1 MLPVSRSPGL
11 PLFSPSLTTHS
22 SPMSASV
29 PDDILDEPITKHMRF
44 DFCRLRADR
53 TVAEALADL
62 RVQQPQGR
70 IVYFY
75 VTDDQDRLEGVVPTR
90 RLLLSRSDAKVHEIM
105 VTKVVTI
112 DSLADVRTACDLFL
126 KHKFLAFPVMHGE
139 RMVGIVDVELFAEGI
154 DDLER
159 TKQQEDLF
167 QLIGV
172 HLSPSQQVSPWEGF
186 KSRFPW
192 LLCNIAGGILAAIL
206 ANMFEGLLK
215 NVVALAIFVPV
226 VLALSESVAIQS
238 VTLALVVL
246 HNKSCSLQ
254 ELMSRVLRE
263 AATGALLGLACGTI
277 MAVVALS
284 WLGHAKVALCLLAG
298 ISLGVTF
305 SAAFG
310 LAMPLLLRLTGRD
323 PQVASGPIALV
334 IADMFALTIYFS
346 VAQAL
351 LG

>member
-1 MLPVSRSPGL
+1 
-11 PLFSPSLTTHS
+11 
-22 SPMSASV
+22 MSAPV
-29 PDDILDEPITKHMRF
+29 TDDILDQPVTQHMRF

-75 VTDDQDRLEGVVPTR
+75 VTDEQDRLEGVVPTR
-90 RLLLSRSDAKVHEIM
+90 RLLLSPEGAKIREIM

-112 DSLADVRTACDLFL
+112 DSSADVRAACDLFL

-159 TKQQEDLF
+159 TKQQDNLF

-172 HLSPSQQVSPWEGF
+172 HVSPAQQVSAWDGF
-186 KSRFPW
+186 RSRFPW

-206 ANMFEGLLK
+206 TNFFEGLLVK
-215 NVVALAIFVPV
+215 VVAIALFVPV

-238 VTLALVVL
+238 VSLALVVL
-246 HNKSCSLQ
+246 HKPSSLR
-254 ELMSRVLRE
+254 ELFSRVLRE
-263 AATGALLGLACGTI
+263 AATGAMLGLACGAI
-277 MAVVALS
+277 MALVALA
-284 WLGHAKVALCLLAG
+284 WLGQSQVSFALLVG
-298 ISLGVTF
+298 ISVGVTF

-310 LAMPLLLRLTGRD
+310 LAMPLVLRQTGRD

-334 IADMFALTIYFS
+334 IADMISLTIYFT

-351 LG
+351 LA